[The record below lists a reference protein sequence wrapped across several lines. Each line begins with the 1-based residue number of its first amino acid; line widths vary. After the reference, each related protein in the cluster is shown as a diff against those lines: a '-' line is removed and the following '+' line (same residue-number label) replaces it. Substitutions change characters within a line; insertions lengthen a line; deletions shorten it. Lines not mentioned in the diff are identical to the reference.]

1 MSEAKDILLVNYH
14 RQAKHYLEGRSK
26 NITVISTHSDGRAA
40 EAYQA
45 KNIYIAPDANQ
56 GKSYDSIM
64 ATLRTGQTGTCLLL
78 DQVFSDE
85 A

>member
-1 MSEAKDILLVNYH
+1 MTAKDVLLVNYH
-14 RQAKHYLEGRSK
+14 RDAAWYLEGLSPK
-26 NITVISTHSDGRAA
+26 TLVISTHSDGRAA
-40 EAYQA
+40 EAYPA